1 MMGGSTNHDSKDIM
15 YLVKKDTVGAEI
27 GVWKANTSA
36 NFVKKGVKELHLV
49 DAWSVEVYKEGIG
62 ETGEWGS
69 YENYLQRYRQV
80 TGGTTEEHFKAY
92 YDKTHKEVVKRFSQL
107 EHVHVHRMS
116 SNDWFEKQEDN
127 YFDWVY
133 LDGDHSHQGVLRDLN
148 SSLRVVKKGGLIL
161 GDDYAWPFQKHG
173 KPGVTAAVDE
183 FIKTTGL
190 KLLQEGAKTQF
201 SIEVV

>member
-80 TGGTTEEHFKAY
+80 TGGTTEEHFKSY
-92 YDKTHKEVVKRFSQL
+92 YDKTYNEVVKRFKQL

-116 SNDWFEKQEDN
+116 SNDWFAEQKDN

-133 LDGDHSHQGVLRDLN
+133 LDGDHSYEGVLRDLH
-148 SSLRVVKKGGLIL
+148 SSRRVVKDGGIIL
-161 GDDYAWPFQKHG
+161 GDDYAWPFQRHG
-173 KPGVTAAVDE
+173 KPGVTAAVDQ
-183 FIKTTGL
+183 FIEETGL
-190 KLLQEGAKTQF
+190 KVLQ
-201 SIEVV
+201 